1 MSRTRKLTW
10 LLALYFVQGLPF
22 GFQASALPIYLRE
35 QGISL
40 RAIGWAS
47 LLAIPWL
54 AKVLWAPAV
63 DALHHPKLG
72 RRRSWILPMQLALAV
87 TCLGLAVTQELTPL
101 LILVFAAN
109 LFAATMDIAVDGLA
123 VSLLREDEL
132 GLGNTAQVVGF
143 KLGMLTGGGLL
154 VAVSDR
160 IGWNG
165 LFLAMAGLIVAV
177 FAYTAFEREP
187 LEARV
192 TDPDESDPDPEGES
206 VFRVIVGLLQRKTVW
221 ALLMVVGTY
230 KLGESFADAMFKPFL
245 TDRGF
250 SAAQIGLWLGT
261 WGMVFS
267 LVGSVAGGLLATRIG
282 LLRALT
288 ITAAVRVIPLAGQL
302 LLALDE
308 ELGPSVV
315 IAVTSAEHFFGGA
328 LTTAMFA
335 FMMSRVDP
343 RIGGTHFTLL
353 ASVEVLGK
361 LPVGPLAGEL
371 AHQQGYVPV
380 FSIAVAASVLYLPLL
395 LLVRQRP
402 EPRGSRPDQF

>member
-47 LLAIPWL
+47 LLALPWL
-54 AKVLWAPAV
+54 AKVIWAPAV
-63 DALHHPKLG
+63 DALHHTGLG
-72 RRRSWILPMQLALAV
+72 RRRSWILPMQLALAL
-87 TCLGLAVTQELTPL
+87 TCLGLAFTQELAPL

-123 VSLLREDEL
+123 VSLLREEEL

-154 VAVSDR
+154 VAVSDT

-165 LFLAMAGLIVAV
+165 LFLAMAGVIMAV

-187 LEARV
+187 AAASERA
-192 TDPDESDPDPEGES
+192 PEDGAANGDGDVP
-206 VFRVIVGLLQRKTVW
+206 VFRVIAGLLRRRSVW
-221 ALLMVVGTY
+221 TLLAVVGTY
-230 KLGESFADAMFKPFL
+230 KLGESFADSMFRPFL
-245 TDRGF
+245 TDRGYG
-250 SAAQIGLWLGT
+250 AEQIGLWLGT

-267 LVGSVAGGLLATRIG
+267 LAGSVAGGVLASRVG
-282 LLRALT
+282 LREALAF
-288 ITAAVRVIPLAGQL
+288 TAAVRCLPLAGQL
-302 LLALDE
+302 MLALDA
-308 ELGPSVV
+308 ELGANVV
-315 IAVTSAEHFFGGA
+315 IGVTCAEHFFGGA

-371 AHQQGYVPV
+371 AHRSGYVPV
-380 FSIAVAASVLYLPLL
+380 FAVAVALSVLYLPLL
-395 LLVRQRP
+395 VLVRRRP
-402 EPRGSRPDQF
+402 AAPR

>member
-10 LLALYFVQGLPF
+10 LLSLYFVQGLPF

-47 LLAIPWL
+47 LLATPWL
-54 AKVLWAPAV
+54 AKLLWAPAV
-63 DALHHPKLG
+63 DTLHHPGLG
-72 RRRSWILPMQLALAV
+72 RRRSWILPMQLALAL
-87 TCLGLAVTQELTPL
+87 TCLGLALTEELSPL
-101 LILVFAAN
+101 LLLVFAAN

-123 VSLLREDEL
+123 VSLLREEEL

-165 LFLAMAGLIVAV
+165 LFLAMAGLIFAV
-177 FAYTAFEREP
+177 FVYTVLEREP
-187 LEARV
+187 IAPERHTEAGPGA
-192 TDPDESDPDPEGES
+192 DSGS
-206 VFRVIVGLLQRKTVW
+206 VFRVIVGLLQRRSVW
-221 ALLMVVGTY
+221 ALLVVVGTY
-230 KLGESFADAMFKPFL
+230 KLGESFADAMFRPFL
-245 TDRGF
+245 TDRGYG
-250 SAAQIGLWLGT
+250 AAQIGLWLGT
-261 WGMVFS
+261 WGMGFS
-267 LVGSVAGGLLATRIG
+267 LVGSVAGGLLASRIG
-282 LLRALT
+282 LLHALGL
-288 ITAAVRVIPLAGQL
+288 TAALRVIPLGGQWV
-302 LLALDE
+302 LALDPD
-308 ELGPSVV
+308 LGAEVV
-315 IAVTSAEHFFGGA
+315 IGVTCAEHFFGGA

-361 LPVGPLAGEL
+361 LPIGPLAGEL
-371 AHQQGYVPV
+371 AHRHGYVPV
-380 FSIAVAASVLYLPLL
+380 FALAVVASVLYLPLL
-395 LLVRQRP
+395 LLVRRSP
-402 EPRGSRPDQF
+402 EGRG